1 MTGIRRLI
9 TRNTDF
15 EAAFAALFEIDF
27 DDTSAVNQTAREIIG
42 RVRREGDTALL
53 DYTARFDRWQPRDA
67 AALAIDPA
75 VFAAAWDGLDL
86 VTRNALQTAAERI
99 ETYHRAQLAPD
110 WSFVD
115 AEGNQLG
122 QRVTP
127 LDRVGLYVPG
137 GQAAYPSTVLM
148 TAIPA
153 RVAGVGELVMVVP
166 TPGGVRNQLVLAA
179 AHVAGIRRAFA
190 IGGAHAVAAL
200 AYGTATIPRVDKIV
214 GPGGAWVAAA
224 KRLVYGVVGIDVI
237 AGPSEVLVIADGSAP
252 PEWMALDLFSQAEH
266 DAAAQALLLCPDARY
281 LDAVAAAMDRLLP
294 ARPRADIIAAS
305 LGARGALI
313 EVRDLAEAVAL
324 SNRIAPEHL
333 ELAVADPDT
342 LLPGI
347 RHAGAIFVGAH
358 SPEVIGDYAA
368 GPSHV
373 LPTFGT
379 ARFSSPLGVYD
390 FQKRSSVIRLSA
402 QGASDL
408 GRVSA
413 LLARGEGLEA
423 HAAAADARVLDAAP
437 SARNNH

>member
-9 TRNTDF
+9 TRSTDF
-15 EAAFAALFEIDF
+15 EAAFAALFDVDF
-27 DDTSAVNQTAREIIG
+27 DDSSAVNQAAREIIS
-42 RVRREGDTALL
+42 RVQREGDTALL
-53 DYTARFDRWQPRDA
+53 EYTTRFDRWQPQDA

-75 VFAAAWDGLDL
+75 VFAAAWDSLDP
-86 VTRNALQTAAERI
+86 VTRSALQTAAERI

-179 AHVAGIRRAFA
+179 AHVAGIRRAYA

-200 AYGTATIPRVDKIV
+200 AYGTATVPRVDKIV

-224 KRLVYGVVGIDVI
+224 KRFVYGVVGIDVI

-252 PEWMALDLFSQAEH
+252 AEWMALDLFSQAEH

-294 ARPRADIIAAS
+294 ARPRAEIIAAS
-305 LGARGALI
+305 LKARGALI
-313 EVRDLAEAVAL
+313 EVRDLDEAVAL

-333 ELAVADPDT
+333 ELAVANPDA

-402 QGASDL
+402 QGASGL
-408 GRVSA
+408 GRVA
-413 LLARGEGLEA
+413 AVLARGEGLEA
-423 HAAAADARVLDAAP
+423 HAAAADARVVDP
-437 SARNNH
+437 GSSAHKNQ